1 MVKEIPIESIIRD
14 KNFNMR
20 KSLDKQV
27 IGDYREPLDAL
38 PPVVVYET
46 EWGYILA
53 DGVLVEM
60 EKKQRSVGQSLIN
73 EDMQS
78 IHIPTFDVK

>member
-14 KNFNMR
+14 MSFNMR
-20 KSLDKQV
+20 KPPDKQV
-27 IGDYREPLDAL
+27 IGDYREH
-38 PPVVVYET
+38 
-46 EWGYILA
+46 
-53 DGVLVEM
+53 LVEM

-73 EDMQS
+73 KDVQS